1 MARFTSRWF
10 KKSLVKPLVIFAV
23 ALGIILG
30 SYGVAVAATSTPAG
44 HATSTATSTAHP
56 SGTQCPNR

>member
-1 MARFTSRWF
+1 
-10 KKSLVKPLVIFAV
+10 VKPLVIFAV

-30 SYGVAVAATSTPAG
+30 TYGVAVAATSTPTS

-56 SGTQCPNR
+56 SGTQCQHK